1 MLKNVLLFNTDNIS
15 KALESLKHSLINIYI
30 RLNDYIIYYVINIS
44 LIEIWYKY
52 IFICIHIYKMDL
64 ITI

>member
-30 RLNDYIIYYVINIS
+30 RLNDYIIYYLINIS

-52 IFICIHIYKMDL
+52 IFIYIHIYKMDL